1 MQIIHELSLLHGCRL
16 DAIGHHE
23 QCVLDLRLGRLCMAR
38 FVLLDSA
45 DDDDA
50 EAVSAA
56 AGEPARALRL
66 SRPVSAEHGPQHER
80 GTHELRCQHA
90 APHAAE
96 VEPRG
101 PERERQRDGHS
112 DAVERGDVNPRRL
125 LRPRAAPKYAAAGRL
140 RAVAE
145 LSQAEQR
152 QSGGGEVED
161 GGVGG
166 EHPRPDAAHRH
177 GEGARHEAQRCSEA
191 EPDARDEA
199 RAVGAPGP
207 ELVADAR
214 GHGTAERVREDVY
227 QRGRLDEHA
236 HGRHGSLG
244 VDEHAAE
251 EHHDLVPPPLQ
262 AHRHAAVH
270 AQPHQSPPLLGAL
283 LIGRH
288 IGRVLLGAV
297 VVVHSGEVHVRQK
310 EDQEVDVGQDPA
322 ERDAADAEAE
332 DIHKEEVD
340 GHVEEQRGG
349 GAVGE
354 RQRDGLRAEVDAD
367 RVEEALHGQV
377 REAPQDVRVRRGADV
392 RVLAGGHENPMH
404 GHPEHAD
411 GQGRDQEHN
420 DGAPESGAEE
430 VRAPR
435 AECLPADRVHPA
447 GEAGQ
452 HGVAG
457 DVTEAQREGAA
468 SERELA
474 EPAQEHHR
482 HQGAQVEQDPRADHR
497 PGEAEDGGHLA

>member
-1 MQIIHELSLLHGCRL
+1 MQIIHELTLLHGRRL

-23 QCVLDLRLGRLCMAR
+23 QCVLDLRLGRFCMAR

-66 SRPVSAEHGPQHER
+66 LRPVSAEHGPQHEL
-80 GTHELRCQHA
+80 GAQELRCQHA

-101 PERERQRDGHS
+101 PGRERQRDGHA
-112 DAVERGDVNPRRL
+112 DAVERVDVDPL
-125 LRPRAAPKYAAAGRL
+125 PLRTRAAPQYAAAGCL
-140 RAVAE
+140 RAVA
-145 LSQAEQR
+145 
-152 QSGGGEVED
+152 D

-166 EHPRPDAAHRH
+166 EHPRLDAAHRH
-177 GEGARHEAQRCSEA
+177 GERARHDAQRCSEA
-191 EPDARDEA
+191 EPDARNEA

-214 GHGTAERVREDVY
+214 GHGAAERVREDVY
-227 QRGRLDEHA
+227 QRGGLEEHA

-262 AHRHAAVH
+262 AHQHAAVH
-270 AQPHQSPPLLGAL
+270 AQPHLSPPFLGAL
-283 LIGRH
+283 LVGRRV
-288 IGRVLLGAV
+288 GRVLLGAV
-297 VVVHSGEVHVRQK
+297 VVVHSSEVHVRQQ
-310 EDQEVDVGQDPA
+310 EEQEVEVGQDPA

-354 RQRDGLRAEVDAD
+354 GQRDGLRAEVDAD

-377 REAPQDVRVRRGADV
+377 QEAPQDVRVRRGADV
-392 RVLAGGHENPMH
+392 RDLDGGHENAMH

-411 GQGRDQEHN
+411 GQGRDQK
-420 DGAPESGAEE
+420 STTT
-430 VRAPR
+430 VSRRAAR
-435 AECLPADRVHPA
+435 RRSVHPA
-447 GEAGQ
+447 PNACPQTGSIPPARP
-452 HGVAG
+452 
-457 DVTEAQREGAA
+457 DSTE
-468 SERELA
+468 
-474 EPAQEHHR
+474 
-482 HQGAQVEQDPRADHR
+482 
-497 PGEAEDGGHLA
+497 